1 MARVV
6 KMVLEGVSGFY
17 LSFEDGVWRAE
28 GMSVQNTVSGGT
40 ALVVQWLRFCMLNAE
55 VPGLNPG
62 QGTRFHM
69 LQLRVL
75 VPQLKI
81 SECCN

>member
-1 MARVV
+1 
-6 KMVLEGVSGFY
+6 MVSEGVSCFD

-40 ALVVQWLRFCMLNAE
+40 ALGVQWLRLCIRNDQ
-55 VPGLNPG
+55 GLNPG
-62 QGTRFHM
+62 QGTRFHI
-69 LQLRVL
+69 LQLRAL

>member
-1 MARVV
+1 
-6 KMVLEGVSGFY
+6 
-17 LSFEDGVWRAE
+17 
-28 GMSVQNTVSGGT
+28 MSVQNTVSGRT
-40 ALVVQWLRFCMLNAE
+40 ALVVQWPRLCTLNAE